1 MEILSTSILLLF
13 ILDPFGNIPLLLSV
27 LKNVDDSKKMPI
39 IIRELLIGLA
49 ILILF
54 LFFGEKILD
63 IFGLEQ
69 QAITIAGGIIFFIIS
84 LKMIFPDPNGKGIF
98 TTNSEDELLIVPIA
112 MPMISGPGAIATV
125 ILLAKSHPHQISSV
139 LASILLAWTITS
151 VILILSPQLSK
162 ILKPKGLTAMER
174 LMGML
179 LLMMSVEMFIRGVR
193 ELMPTFVL

>member
-1 MEILSTSILLLF
+1 MDIISTAILLLF
-13 ILDPFGNIPLLLSV
+13 ILDPFGNVPLLVSI
-27 LKNVDDSKKMPI
+27 LKDIDESKKLPI

-125 ILLAKSHPHQISSV
+125 ILLAKSYPNQIGSV
-139 LASILLAWTITS
+139 FASILLAWAVTS
-151 VILILSPQLSK
+151 IILILSPQLSK
-162 ILKPKGLTAMER
+162 ILKQKGLTAMER

-179 LLMMSVEMFIRGVR
+179 LLMMSVEMFIKGVR
-193 ELMPTFVL
+193 ELVPTFV

>member
-1 MEILSTSILLLF
+1 MDIISTAILLLF
-13 ILDPFGNIPLLLSV
+13 ILDPFGNVPLLLSV
-27 LKNVDDSKKMPI
+27 LKNVEDTKKMPI

-84 LKMIFPDPNGKGIF
+84 LKMIFPDPNSKGIF
-98 TTNSEDELLIVPIA
+98 TTNNEDDLLIVPIA

-125 ILLAKSHPHQISSV
+125 ILLAKSHPNQIGSV
-139 LASILLAWTITS
+139 LASILLAWAITS
-151 VILILSPQLSK
+151 IILILSPQLSK
-162 ILKPKGLTAMER
+162 ILKQKGLTAMER

-179 LLMMSVEMFIRGVR
+179 LLMMSVEMFIKGVR
-193 ELMPTFVL
+193 ELMPTFV

>member
-1 MEILSTSILLLF
+1 MDIISTAILLLF
-13 ILDPFGNIPLLLSV
+13 ILDPFGNVPLLVSI
-27 LKNVDDSKKMPI
+27 LKDVDESKKMPI
-39 IIRELLIGLA
+39 IIRELSIGLA

-69 QAITIAGGIIFFIIS
+69 QAVTIAGGIIFFIIS

-98 TTNSEDELLIVPIA
+98 TTNNEDDLLIVPIA

-125 ILLAKSHPHQISSV
+125 ILLAKSYPNHISSV
-139 LASILLAWTITS
+139 LASILLAWVVTS
-151 VILILSPQLSK
+151 IILILSPQLSK
-162 ILKPKGLTAMER
+162 ILKQKGLTAMER

-179 LLMMSVEMFIRGVR
+179 LLMMSVEMFIKGVR
-193 ELMPTFVL
+193 ELVPTFV

>member
-1 MEILSTSILLLF
+1 MDIISTAILLLF
-13 ILDPFGNIPLLLSV
+13 ILDPFGNIPLLLSI
-27 LKNVDDSKKMPI
+27 LKNVDESKKLPI
-39 IIRELLIGLA
+39 IIRELLVGLA

-84 LKMIFPDPNGKGIF
+84 LKMIFPDPNSKGIF
-98 TTNSEDELLIVPIA
+98 ASDGEDDLLIVPIA

-125 ILLAKSHPHQISSV
+125 ILLAKSHPKHIGSV
-139 LASILLAWTITS
+139 FASILLAWVITS
-151 VILILSPQLSK
+151 IILILSPQLSK
-162 ILKPKGLTAMER
+162 ILKQKGLTAMER

-179 LLMMSVEMFIRGVR
+179 LLMMSVEMFIKGVR
-193 ELMPTFVL
+193 ELVPTFV

>member
-1 MEILSTSILLLF
+1 MDIISTAILLLF
-13 ILDPFGNIPLLLSV
+13 ILDPFGNVPLLVSI
-27 LKNVDDSKKMPI
+27 LKDVDESKKMPI

-125 ILLAKSHPHQISSV
+125 ILLAKSHPNHIGSV
-139 LASILLAWTITS
+139 LASILLAWAVTS
-151 VILILSPQLSK
+151 IILILSPQLSK
-162 ILKPKGLTAMER
+162 ILKAKGLTAMER

-179 LLMMSVEMFIRGVR
+179 LLMMSVEMFIKGVR
-193 ELMPTFVL
+193 ELVPTFV

>member
-1 MEILSTSILLLF
+1 MDIISTAILLLF
-13 ILDPFGNIPLLLSV
+13 ILDPFGNVPLLISI
-27 LKNVDDSKKMPI
+27 LKNVDESKKLPI

-84 LKMIFPDPNGKGIF
+84 LKMIFPDPSGKGIF
-98 TTNSEDELLIVPIA
+98 ASDGEDDLLIVPIA

-125 ILLAKSHPHQISSV
+125 ILLAKSHPNHIGSV
-139 LASILLAWTITS
+139 LASILLAWAVTS
-151 VILILSPQLSK
+151 IILILSPQLSK
-162 ILKPKGLTAMER
+162 ILKQKGLTAMER

-179 LLMMSVEMFIRGVR
+179 LLMMSVEMFIKGVR
-193 ELMPTFVL
+193 ELVPTFV

>member
-1 MEILSTSILLLF
+1 MDIISTSILLLF

-27 LKNVDDSKKMPI
+27 LKNIDDSKKMPI

-98 TTNSEDELLIVPIA
+98 TTNSEDDLLIVPIA

-125 ILLAKSHPHQISSV
+125 ILLAKSHPNHIGSV
-139 LASILLAWTITS
+139 FASILLAWAVTS
-151 VILILSPQLSK
+151 IILILSPQLSK
-162 ILKPKGLTAMER
+162 ILKQKGLTAMER

-179 LLMMSVEMFIRGVR
+179 LLMMSVEMFIKGVR
-193 ELMPTFVL
+193 ELMPTFV

>member
-1 MEILSTSILLLF
+1 MDIISTAILLLF
-13 ILDPFGNIPLLLSV
+13 ILDPFGNVPLLLSI
-27 LKNVDDSKKMPI
+27 LKSVDDSKKMPI
-39 IIRELLIGLA
+39 IIRELLIGLV
-49 ILILF
+49 ILIVF

-98 TTNSEDELLIVPIA
+98 TTNSEDDLLIVPIA

-125 ILLAKSHPHQISSV
+125 ILLAKSHPNHISSV
-139 LASILLAWTITS
+139 LLSILLAWAATS
-151 VILILSPQLSK
+151 IILILAPQLSK
-162 ILKPKGLTAMER
+162 ILKAKGLTAMER

-179 LLMMSVEMFIRGVR
+179 LLMMSVEMFIKGVR
-193 ELMPTFVL
+193 ELVPTFV

>member
-1 MEILSTSILLLF
+1 MDIISTAILLLF
-13 ILDPFGNIPLLLSV
+13 ILDPFGNVPLLV
-27 LKNVDDSKKMPI
+27 TILKDVDESKKMPI

-54 LFFGEKILD
+54 LFFGENILN

-98 TTNSEDELLIVPIA
+98 TTNNKDDLLIVPIA

-125 ILLAKSHPHQISSV
+125 ILLAKSHPNQIGSV
-139 LASILLAWTITS
+139 LASILLAWAITS
-151 VILILSPQLSK
+151 IILILSPQLSK
-162 ILKPKGLTAMER
+162 ILKQKGLTAMER

-179 LLMMSVEMFIRGVR
+179 LLMMSVEMFIKGVR
-193 ELMPTFVL
+193 ELVPTFV